1 MSSHF
6 DDEEREKQER
16 RARRAFEAARDQQVH
31 DRLHVSEG
39 ARKHIDAIQAAGRAT
54 RAAMREEQAM
64 NWGQDVIDE
73 KARLRQEK
81 PAPEHAPDSS
91 FWRGTKK
98 QRESDEKLT
107 ARAERNVVQDNE
119 RALARTYAIEV
130 SLINVAVLEDLREF
144 DRTHDPQ
151 EVELSHAAEPHREHG
166 PSSEAPEHDS
176 APAPEPAREVFDR
189 AVNRDDGGRER

>member
-31 DRLHVSEG
+31 DRLHVSEA
-39 ARKHIDAIQAAGRAT
+39 AREHIEAIQAAGRAT

-64 NWGQDVIDE
+64 NWEQDVIDE

-81 PAPEHAPDSS
+81 PAPEHAPDAS
-91 FWRGTKK
+91 FWRGAKT
-98 QRESDEKLT
+98 QRESEEKLT
-107 ARAERNVVQDNE
+107 ARAERNVMQDNE

-144 DRTHDPQ
+144 DRTTDTKETEQPQ
-151 EVELSHAAEPHREHG
+151 AELQREQGTSGETPEHK
-166 PSSEAPEHDS
+166 SAPE
-176 APAPEPAREVFDR
+176 PEPAREAFGR
-189 AVNRDDGGRER
+189 AMSRDDGGREL